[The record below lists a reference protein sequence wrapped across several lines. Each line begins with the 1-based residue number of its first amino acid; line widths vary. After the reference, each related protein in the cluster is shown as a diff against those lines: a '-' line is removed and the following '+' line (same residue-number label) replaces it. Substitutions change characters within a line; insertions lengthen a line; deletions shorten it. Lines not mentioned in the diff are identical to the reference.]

1 MINGIRLQLP
11 FVNQSSYWELPLG
24 DPMERLRIGHYRW
37 ELEAQIGEVIGS
49 GSDSRLVVES
59 GLESRTSLALKNL
72 KLLQY
77 PTSSLKREHNRL
89 PQDHRSDWNKLTQM
103 V

>member
-1 MINGIRLQLP
+1 
-11 FVNQSSYWELPLG
+11 
-24 DPMERLRIGHYRW
+24 MERLRIGHYRW
-37 ELEAQIGEVIGS
+37 ELEAQIGEMIGS

-77 PTSSLKREHNRL
+77 PTSALKREHNRL
-89 PQDHRSDWNKLTQM
+89 PQDHRSDGNKLTQM